1 MAGSNQA
8 ANLGGMISQIAGTLG
23 TKVDAEPYTRGIEN
37 TFRPDADPTDLA
49 SMRNLYGWQQ
59 KMGRGEEARNTM
71 VGIRDLETAEKEQK
85 QIRQGQ
91 ARSAAINEYDKAM
104 KTGDANA
111 IAAAEDAV
119 YKVGEVQ
126 GVDVT
131 GMLSGVEQRSYAL
144 ARAEAAKREE
154 TYQTTERERAA
165 NVRKEANKVAQAL
178 NSATT
183 IEAADKALADAPLE
197 VAGAAAEIHGRAV
210 ARLDSDRARAQMEA
224 DARAPLIKAAVN
236 IPEGIPED
244 TTKGI
249 TLEQNSL
256 NIAIDALN
264 AKIEKGDVLIPK
276 SERDALTVRR
286 RRLEDRV
293 VNIVDSRS
301 IRNDERAYAQG
312 QELDKQIRNLEVG
325 KRAPLDSTFVST
337 LANAIAG
344 VDKDGKRIPATTEDI
359 VKARSI
365 LRRDRDRAIDNQIN
379 YLRTPADTV
388 WPEIGDVADGSVY
401 IGGDPSDPESWKP
414 QEDEPVLDV
423 DPASLSY
430 INQVRSKITPKFVA
444 PEVEP
449 AVVPEG
455 TPDYVRYDRDKV
467 NSVRSKITPLGSGKY
482 TYNGGTQ

>member
-23 TKVDAEPYTRGIEN
+23 KSVDADPYVRGVEN

-49 SMRNLYGWQQ
+49 SMRNLHSWQQ

-71 VGIRDLETAEKEQK
+71 VGIRDLEVAEKEQK

-91 ARSAAINEYDKAM
+91 ARSMAINEYDRAM
-104 KTGDANA
+104 KTGDADL

-126 GVDVT
+126 GIDVT
-131 GMLSGVEQRSYAL
+131 GMLSGVEQRSYAS
-144 ARAEAAKREE
+144 ARAESAKVEEAAALK
-154 TYQTTERERAA
+154 ERERTAR
-165 NVRKEANKVAQAL
+165 VREEANKVAQAL
-178 NSATT
+178 NSAKT
-183 IEAADKALADAPLE
+183 IEEANKALEDAPLE

-210 ARLDSDRARAQMEA
+210 SRLDTDRARAQMEA
-224 DARAPLIKAAVN
+224 DTRAPLIKAAVN

-249 TLEQNSL
+249 SLEQDSL

-276 SERDALTVRR
+276 SERDALTARR
-286 RRLEDRV
+286 KRLEDRV
-293 VNIVDSRS
+293 VNIVDNRS
-301 IRNDERAYAQG
+301 IRNEERAYAQG
-312 QELDKQIRNLEVG
+312 QELDKQIRALEVN

-359 VKARSI
+359 VQARSI

-379 YLRTPADTV
+379 YLRKPADVV

-401 IGGDPSDPESWKP
+401 IGGDPSDPASWKP
-414 QEDEPVLDV
+414 AEDEPVLDA
-423 DPASLSY
+423 DPAQLSY
-430 INQVRSKITPKFVA
+430 INSVRSKITPRFEP
-444 PEVEP
+444 PEPEP
-449 AVVPEG
+449 VVVPPG
-455 TPDYVRYDRDKV
+455 SPGYVKQDREKV
-467 NSVRSKITPLGSGKY
+467 AQIRSKITPLGSGKY